1 MNIGRTIRTIVHL
14 KPVQIWNRIWRKRFV
29 LTQRHRGTE
38 VAEETLPEFRFL
50 NVTGRPNG
58 WNDPRF
64 EKLWL
69 YNLHYFD
76 YLNEVEVEGR
86 GQQWKSD
93 LVLRWIK
100 ENPVGWGNGW
110 EPYPISLRVVNWIK
124 WMLRGQGQSS
134 SSGDLRNSLTVQVA
148 WLSKRLEYHLLAN
161 HLLANAKALVF
172 AGKFLGNEKWY
183 RKGMAIYRKE
193 LPEQICADDIHFERS
208 AMYHCIILEDVLDC
222 VKMLERFDRFERL
235 ERLDEDVM
243 FFRGYAEKMLAG
255 LKLLTGPDGKI
266 AKFNDATEGIAKSPS
281 DLLARAEAERI
292 PLVLCRPRPH
302 PSTSDSGFLR
312 REAGEW
318 TLLAKCGEIG
328 PSYQPGHAHADTWS
342 FELWKGARKLIGDTG
357 CSTYVPGEVR
367 SYERSTVAHNTV
379 VIDGRDS
386 SEVWAS
392 HRVGRRF
399 DFRRH
404 KRTFELTADGLK
416 GRDELN
422 GKGEH
427 DVEIRFHL
435 PPGVGK
441 DEVTIEC
448 PGELVW
454 EECLFAEGWNVR
466 KPGLCAVFRS
476 RQKFPV
482 SLSWSLQ

>member
-1 MNIGRTIRTIVHL
+1 MNTCASLARTL
-14 KPVQIWNRIWRKRFV
+14 SLYPSQSQII
-29 LTQRHRGTE
+29 
-38 VAEETLPEFRFL
+38 
-50 NVTGRPNG
+50 
-58 WNDPRF
+58 
-64 EKLWL
+64 
-69 YNLHYFD
+69 
-76 YLNEVEVEGR
+76 
-86 GQQWKSD
+86 
-93 LVLRWIK
+93 
-100 ENPVGWGNGW
+100 
-110 EPYPISLRVVNWIK
+110 
-124 WMLRGQGQSS
+124 
-134 SSGDLRNSLTVQVA
+134 NSLTMQVG

-172 AGKFLGNEKWY
+172 AGVFLGNEKWH

-193 LPEQICADDIHFERS
+193 LPEQICADGVHFERS
-208 AMYHCIILEDVLDC
+208 AMYHCIILEDLLDC
-222 VKMLERFDRFERL
+222 VKLLKKFESLEVSKSESYG
-235 ERLDEDVM
+235 EDVD
-243 FFRGYAEKMLAG
+243 FFGDYAEKMLVG

-266 AKFNDATEGIAKSPS
+266 AKFNDSTEGIAKSPS
-281 DLLARAEAERI
+281 DLLALATSLGLPSSLVVVDSGSGTADRSI
-292 PLVLCRPRPH
+292 VPLPLPATTLPQTFK
-302 PSTSDSGFLR
+302 PSDSSGFLR
-312 REAGEW
+312 LENE
-318 TLLAKCGEIG
+318 TYCVIAKCGEIG

-342 FELWKGARKLIGDTG
+342 FELWKETRKLIGDTG

-367 SYERSTVAHNTV
+367 SSERSTAAHNTV
-379 VIDGRDS
+379 VIGGQDS

-441 DEVTIEC
+441 DEVTIAC
-448 PGELVW
+448 PGELTW
-454 EECLFAEGWNVR
+454 EACLFAEGWNVR

-482 SLSWSLQ
+482 SLSWSVR